1 MTQGDALEL
10 GQVPSLLVV
19 DDDDAVLKVTRRSL
33 ERRGF
38 RVVAC
43 NSGEE
48 ALLLLGQTAFD
59 CMISDVQMP
68 GINGL
73 RLLRAVRDRDLDIPV
88 ILMTGSP
95 EVASAAAAVE
105 YGAHQYLI
113 KPVGN
118 ERLTRIVERAVSTGR
133 MARLKREFAEQC
145 GSGVFLVG
153 DRACV
158 DAALERALGSAWMAY
173 QPIVHKADGRIFAQ
187 EALLR
192 SEEPALP
199 HPGAVLE
206 AAARAQRLWDVGRLV
221 RERVAATVAAAS
233 EAWQFFV
240 NLHPEDLS
248 DPALYLEHAP
258 LSAVA
263 ARVVLEITERV
274 SLETMPG
281 VQAQIARLR
290 QLGFRIALD
299 DLGAGYAGLT
309 SFVRLEPEFV
319 KLDMSLIRDVH
330 QSEAKQK
337 IIGSMVELCHDMG
350 KQIIAEGV
358 EQRAE
363 RDVLVELGCDLL
375 QGYFFAKPAR
385 LSLDEQRALG

>member
-1 MTQGDALEL
+1 MTHGDALQTE
-10 GQVPSLLVV
+10 QAISLLVV
-19 DDDDAVLKVTRRSL
+19 DDDEAVLRVTRRAL
-33 ERRGF
+33 ERRGY

-43 NSGEE
+43 RSGEE
-48 ALLLLGQTAFD
+48 ALSHLGKATFD

-73 RLLRAVRDRDLDIPV
+73 RLLRAIRDRDLDVPV
-88 ILMTGSP
+88 VLMTGSP

-118 ERLTRIVERAVSTGR
+118 ERLAQVVERAVRTGR
-133 MARLKREFAEQC
+133 MARLKREFVEQC

-158 DAALERALGSAWMAY
+158 DAALERALGSLWMAF
-173 QPIVHKADGRIFAQ
+173 QPIVHAANDGIFAH

-206 AAARAQRLWDVGRLV
+206 AATRAHRLFDVGRMV
-221 RERVAATVAAAS
+221 REKVAATVSAAP
-233 EAWQFFV
+233 EARQFFV
-240 NLHPEDLS
+240 NLHPEDLG
-248 DPALYLEHAP
+248 DPALYLENAP
-258 LSAVA
+258 LSRVA
-263 ARVVLEITERV
+263 DRVVLEITERV

-281 VQAQIARLR
+281 VAAHIAKLR
-290 QLGFRIALD
+290 RIGYRVALD

-330 QSEAKQK
+330 LSEAKRK
-337 IIGSMVELCHDMG
+337 IVGSMVHLCHDMG
-350 KQIIAEGV
+350 KQVIAEGI
-358 EQRAE
+358 EQEAE
-363 RDVLVELGCDLL
+363 SAALRELGCDLL
-375 QGYFFAKPAR
+375 QGYLFARPAK
-385 LSLDEQRALG
+385 LSFDAERALG

>member
-1 MTQGDALEL
+1 MTQGDAP
-10 GQVPSLLVV
+10 GPNQAISLLVV
-19 DDDDAVLKVTRRSL
+19 DDDDAVLKMTRRAL
-33 ERRGF
+33 ERRGY

-43 NSGEE
+43 SSGEE
-48 ALLLLGQTAFD
+48 ALRQLGQGSFD
-59 CMISDVQMP
+59 CMVSDVQMP

-105 YGAHQYLI
+105 YGAYQYLI

-118 ERLTRIVERAVSTGR
+118 QRLTRVVARAVNTGR

-145 GSGVFLVG
+145 GSGVFLIG
-153 DRACV
+153 DTACV
-158 DAALERALGSAWMAY
+158 DAALERALASVWLAF
-173 QPIVHKADGRIFAQ
+173 QPIVSATDERIIAQ

-192 SEEPALP
+192 SDEPSLP

-206 AAARAQRLWDVGRLV
+206 AATRAHRLYDVGRLV
-221 RERVAATVAAAS
+221 RDEVAATIAAAPP
-233 EAWQFFV
+233 AWQFFV
-240 NLHPEDLS
+240 NLHPEDLR
-248 DPALYLEHAP
+248 DPALYLENAP
-258 LSAVA
+258 LSRVA
-263 ARVVLEITERV
+263 PQVVLEITERV
-274 SLETMPG
+274 SLESMPD
-281 VQAQIARLR
+281 VQGQIAKLR
-290 QLGFRIALD
+290 KLGFRIALD

-330 QSEAKQK
+330 QSDAKQK
-337 IIGSMVELCHDMG
+337 IIGSLVSLCHDMG

-363 RDVLVELGCDLL
+363 RDALAGLGCDLL
-375 QGYFFAKPAR
+375 QGYFFAKPGR
-385 LSLDEQRALG
+385 LCFEEERALA